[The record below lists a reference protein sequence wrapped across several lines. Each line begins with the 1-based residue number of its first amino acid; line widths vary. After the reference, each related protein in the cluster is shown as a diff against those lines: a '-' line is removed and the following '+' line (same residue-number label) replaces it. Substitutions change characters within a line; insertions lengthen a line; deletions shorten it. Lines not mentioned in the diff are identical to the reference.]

1 MRDRVL
7 LRRGAGRAPA
17 LGRSAQVVPSGCGAG
32 TPRVVAGCRLGRGSR
47 SADRRLLCCR
57 ATRTR
62 STTSGRVTRKAAAS
76 GWALT
81 CVPVPASP
89 PRQRASHAVSL
100 FAQVSTWDECWEKAV
115 YWFTLAA
122 EQGDAAAQCNL
133 ATCYLKGQGVEQ
145 NRPEAIR
152 WYEQAAQRCAH
163 DVGRWWR
170 SQRCLK
176 RVVRGAG
183 AMRRRAG
190 TWRHCSV
197 DGPSP
202 SQAVATTGGGHDLRG
217 LPGSEAEEAPHRG

>member
-1 MRDRVL
+1 MPQGHPNAQYNL
-7 LRRGAGRAPA
+7 GTCYAKGRG
-17 LGRSAQVVPSGCGAG
+17 V
-32 TPRVVAGCRLGRGSR
+32 RLGVDVRANPR
-47 SADRRLLCCR
+47 FAAKAMTVTCCV
-57 ATRTR
+57 A
-62 STTSGRVTRKAAAS
+62 
-76 GWALT
+76 
-81 CVPVPASP
+81 
-89 PRQRASHAVSL
+89 

-190 TWRHCSV
+190 TWRHCWA
-197 DGPSP
+197 DGLSRD
-202 SQAVATTGGGHDLRG
+202 VA
-217 LPGSEAEEAPHRG
+217 AEQ

>member
-1 MRDRVL
+1 MIGYCYAAGQGVRQHWAEALKWYRAAAEQVRLALLLAKVSAGALAALIAGFCAAGPPERAVQPRDVL
-7 LRRGAGRAPA
+7 RERPRRQAGRGCAC
-17 LGRSAQVVPSGCGAG
+17 QPSLHRQDKEHHMLC
-32 TPRVVAGCRLGRGSR
+32 PCVA
-47 SADRRLLCCR
+47 
-57 ATRTR
+57 
-62 STTSGRVTRKAAAS
+62 
-76 GWALT
+76 
-81 CVPVPASP
+81 
-89 PRQRASHAVSL
+89 

-163 DVGRWWR
+163 DAGRWWR

-190 TWRHCSV
+190 TWRHCWA
-197 DGPSP
+197 DGPL
-202 SQAVATTGGGHDLRG
+202 ACRGGRTVA
-217 LPGSEAEEAPHRG
+217 AK